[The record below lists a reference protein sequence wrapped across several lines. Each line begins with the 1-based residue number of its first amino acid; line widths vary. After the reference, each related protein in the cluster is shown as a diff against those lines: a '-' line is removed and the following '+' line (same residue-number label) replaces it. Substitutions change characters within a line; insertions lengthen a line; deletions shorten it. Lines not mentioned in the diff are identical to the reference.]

1 MPAWAASWFYP
12 LAFFGLG
19 LAHAGVRLGRK
30 TYMVDMAEGNRRTD
44 YVAVSNSVIGA
55 LLLVSG
61 VIGGVAAGLVGS
73 VLSLLTLPGVW
84 TMPQNLQHAA
94 AFLLHRL
101 QQRARLEEFA
111 REEHVLETGQFLE
124 RSLQ

>member
-1 MPAWAASWFYP
+1 MKPGAEGMA

-61 VIGGVAAGLVGS
+61 VIGGVAATVSVEATLALLGGAGLLGAW
-73 VLSLLTLPGVW
+73 LSLGWKEVS
-84 TMPQNLQHAA
+84 
-94 AFLLHRL
+94 
-101 QQRARLEEFA
+101 
-111 REEHVLETGQFLE
+111 G
-124 RSLQ
+124 

>member
-61 VIGGVAAGLVGS
+61 VIGGVAATVSVEATLVLLGGAGLLGAW
-73 VLSLLTLPGVW
+73 LSLGWKDVS
-84 TMPQNLQHAA
+84 
-94 AFLLHRL
+94 
-101 QQRARLEEFA
+101 
-111 REEHVLETGQFLE
+111 G
-124 RSLQ
+124 